1 MNAKVST
8 LTWLA
13 GALLALAAIGCSAEA
28 PSQQLLPLIAQ
39 DKDGRDRGLA
49 GVYDPATQQV
59 WFVSSMVEG
68 AIELAWAQPE
78 TQDPRVVLMQ
88 GTLSSEVLTDTNE
101 ASVYK
106 PMSVADTV
114 RVCVVDGETRRWM
127 VSDLRV
133 GSAEEMPLL
142 TEEFAPAVLEMD
154 CYVFNGNVH
163 CTEVIDVV
171 G

>member
-1 MNAKVST
+1 MKAKNSP

-28 PSQQLLPLIAQ
+28 PSQQLLPLISQ
-39 DKDGRDRGLA
+39 DKDGNDRGLA

-59 WFVSSMVEG
+59 WFVSSMVDK
-68 AIELAWAQPE
+68 AIELAWAQPD

-88 GTLSSEVLTDTNE
+88 GTISSEVFADTNE
-101 ASVYK
+101 AAVYE

-114 RVCVVDGETRRWM
+114 RVCVTDGETRRWM

-133 GSAEEMPLL
+133 GAPGEMPLM
-142 TEEFAPAVLEMD
+142 TEEFVPAVLEMD
-154 CYVFNGNVH
+154 CYVINGEVH
-163 CTEVIDVV
+163 CTDVIDVN